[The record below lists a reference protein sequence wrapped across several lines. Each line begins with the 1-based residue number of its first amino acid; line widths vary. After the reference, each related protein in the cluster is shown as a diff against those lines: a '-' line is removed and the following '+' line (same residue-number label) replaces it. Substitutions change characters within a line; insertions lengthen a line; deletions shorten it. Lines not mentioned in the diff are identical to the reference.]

1 MHIHS
6 RFVIVIP
13 VSNCDNCGFRFRIPV
28 RYEIYPFP
36 SVVQLW
42 ASSLVEDKQIVNN
55 PHEECHSCKWF
66 QSCNSATVE
75 STTKAKYS
83 KRNRLRT

>member
-13 VSNCDNCGFRFRIPV
+13 VSNCDNCGFRFRLSV
-28 RYEIYPFP
+28 RYEIYLFP

-55 PHEECHSCKWF
+55 PHEECYSCKWF
-66 QSCNSATVE
+66 QYCNSATVE